1 VAKRAKE
8 AAKAA
13 RETSHTAKKGG
24 ELASDSL
31 ERLKRFFDMAELTSR
46 QFTDFNAKVQQ
57 VGKIA
62 DFIGDIA
69 RQTNLLALNASIEA
83 ARAGD
88 FGKGFAVVADE
99 VRKLADGTAK
109 SAADIIELITQ
120 IKEQSVKVH
129 ETIAGSSMEIS
140 VGKRNL
146 DVTATSFKE
155 IITTVLDTERK
166 ANSIADLSQMQTEGA
181 GKMVQAIDEI
191 AKVAEDNAA
200 STEEVSAATEEQSAA
215 MQDMVLASKE
225 LAKLSDELLCIV
237 ERFTVGE
244 NGNKAR

>member
-1 VAKRAKE
+1 
-8 AAKAA
+8 
-13 RETSHTAKKGG
+13 
-24 ELASDSL
+24 
-31 ERLKRFFDMAELTSR
+31 
-46 QFTDFNAKVQQ
+46 
-57 VGKIA
+57 
-62 DFIGDIA
+62 
-69 RQTNLLALNASIEA
+69 
-83 ARAGD
+83 
-88 FGKGFAVVADE
+88 

-129 ETIAGSSMEIS
+129 ETIAGSSREIN
-140 VGKRNL
+140 VGKRKL
-146 DVTATSFKE
+146 DSTATSFRE
-155 IITTVLDTERK
+155 IITTVMDTERK

-237 ERFTVGE
+237 ERFTIGE
-244 NGNKAR
+244 TGNSAV